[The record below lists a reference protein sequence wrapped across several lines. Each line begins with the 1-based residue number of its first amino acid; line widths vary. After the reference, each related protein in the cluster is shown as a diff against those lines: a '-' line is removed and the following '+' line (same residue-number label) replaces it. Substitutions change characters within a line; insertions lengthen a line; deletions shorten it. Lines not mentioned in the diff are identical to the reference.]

1 MEGERASRLPV
12 IGMIGAGAVASALA
26 PALAAAG
33 YPVRA
38 VWSRHAERAA
48 ALVACLPSCHA
59 VDTPQAVVDQ
69 AAVVFLAVPDDAIEL
84 VCTALRWTPAHAV
97 VHCSGAL
104 GRAPLAAAEAAGA
117 QTGVFH
123 PLQSFAGGSVP
134 LAGVSIAIEA
144 PEPLATTLVQMA
156 QAIGGQ
162 PLRLT
167 SADWPR
173 YHVAAVFASNYVVSS
188 VAIAVQLL
196 QHVGLSPDESLA
208 RLLPLLRSTVDNLA
222 RIGLPDA
229 LTGPIARGDQQTLRR
244 HLAVLADEP
253 LAREAYLALAKA
265 TIPVAEAQA
274 TGQPERL
281 AAVAAV
287 RAFLEAAAREEQ
299 ADAGDRR

>member
-1 MEGERASRLPV
+1 MEAERAPTLPV

-33 YPVRA
+33 YPVRV
-38 VWSRHAERAA
+38 VWSRRAERAA
-48 ALVACLPSCHA
+48 VLAACLPDCHA
-59 VDTPQAVVDQ
+59 VSTPQAVVDQ
-69 AAVVFLAVPDDAIEL
+69 AAVTFLAVPDDAIEP
-84 VCTALRWTPAHAV
+84 VCAALRWTPAHAV

-104 GRAPLAAAEAAGA
+104 GRAPLATADAAGA

-123 PLQSFAGGSVP
+123 PLQTFAGGPVS
-134 LAGVSIAIEA
+134 LTGVSIAIEA

-173 YHVAAVFASNYVVSS
+173 YHVAAVFASNYVVSL
-188 VAIAVQLL
+188 VALSVQLL
-196 QHVGLSPDESLA
+196 QNLGLSPGEALA

-222 RIGLPDA
+222 RIGLPHA
-229 LTGPIARGDQQTLRR
+229 LTGPIARGDQQTVMR
-244 HLAVLADEP
+244 HLAILEDEP
-253 LAREAYLALAKA
+253 LARAAYLALAQA
-265 TIPVAEAQA
+265 TVPVAEARA
-274 TGQPERL
+274 AGQPERL

-287 RAFLEAAAREEQ
+287 RALLEAAARG
-299 ADAGDRR
+299 ASTCA